1 MCEKPMGVFGGLAL
15 GSLFGLVTGRK
26 KTMTTRKTETE
37 AREHRPWRHPAFVFL
52 AVPKFAG
59 IVLTAA
65 ASAPWPLLFAF
76 AAAAVALAA
85 GGLLLMRALHGAVAS
100 PALTARL
107 TARPALPRAWARQ
120 PVPRWNV
127 VSVEKVPASQPAITG
142 RVMAPGE
149 KIGS

>member
-1 MCEKPMGVFGGLAL
+1 M
-15 GSLFGLVTGRK
+15 S
-26 KTMTTRKTETE
+26 
-37 AREHRPWRHPAFVFL
+37 
-52 AVPKFAG
+52 
-59 IVLTAA
+59 
-65 ASAPWPLLFAF
+65 
-76 AAAAVALAA
+76 AAAVALAA